1 MTITLISGFFAIL
14 IGLLT
19 GIVLQKGRACTNT
32 AFRNLLLIRNYEL
45 ALFILVTV
53 TVELMG
59 YYALSYLHLT
69 NFSFDANP
77 ISLSYVLI
85 PIGGFIFGLGTVI
98 AGGCAGGVCYRI
110 GEGSISAILA
120 FFGFAT
126 GIVLFGEG
134 PIGKQMDQLR
144 ENTEITNN
152 GQIPSLEAFLPRWF
166 WTVLLIA
173 ISFFV
178 VKKYLDISRRGEL
191 QLAHLRQ
198 SWTPIVTG
206 TILGI
211 LGTLARFSSTISGR
225 DFGMSTTDGISEI
238 FKTVLL
244 FESIG
249 WAGLF
254 IIGIIVGSIISS
266 IFGDEFRI
274 SQPARNDI
282 IRFFGGGVL
291 LGSGAIL
298 ASGCNFGHIF
308 GGIPELGISSFIALL
323 FMIFGNWLGSYYYY
337 INLKKTLP
345 QSTPRIIPS

>member
-1 MTITLISGFFAIL
+1 MTITLISGFSALL
-14 IGLLT
+14 IGIVT
-19 GIVLQKGRACTNT
+19 GLVLQKGRACTNT
-32 AFRNLLLIRNYEL
+32 AFRNLLIIRNYEL

-53 TVELMG
+53 TVELIG
-59 YYALSYLHLT
+59 YYVLSFLHLS

-77 ISLSYVLI
+77 ISLSYIVI

-110 GEGSISAILA
+110 GEGSISAVLA

-126 GIVLFGEG
+126 GIALFSQG
-134 PIGKQMDQLR
+134 PIGRQMDQLR
-144 ENTEITNN
+144 EETEITDN

-173 ISFFV
+173 ISLFV
-178 VKKYLDISRRGEL
+178 VRKYTKNMRSGNL
-191 QLAHLRQ
+191 QLTHLRR
-198 SWTPIVTG
+198 SWTPIITG

-225 DFGMSTTDGISEI
+225 DFGMSTTDGITEI
-238 FKTVLL
+238 YRAVLL
-244 FESIG
+244 FESIE

-254 IIGIIVGSIISS
+254 IIGIIIGSIISS
-266 IFGDEFRI
+266 IFGSEFRI
-274 SQPARNDI
+274 SQPAKEDI
-282 IRFFGGGVL
+282 VRFFGGGVL

-308 GGIPELGISSFIALL
+308 GGIPELGISSFIALV
-323 FMIFGNWLGSYYYY
+323 FMIFGNWVGSYYYY
-337 INLKKTLP
+337 IYLKKTLP
-345 QSTPRIIPS
+345 KSTPRMIPT